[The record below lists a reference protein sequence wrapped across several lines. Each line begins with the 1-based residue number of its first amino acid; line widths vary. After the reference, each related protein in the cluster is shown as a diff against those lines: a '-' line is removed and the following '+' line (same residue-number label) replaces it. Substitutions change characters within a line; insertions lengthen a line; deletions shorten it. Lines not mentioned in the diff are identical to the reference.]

1 MNRTAIAAVLV
12 AALSLVTVAPASAG
26 PPFHRGSQDAE
37 RPVVVADYTVFV
49 DPPTGFVFIK
59 LPAGWK
65 FVGGVTQEDV
75 ARLPGTVVT
84 ALLPPEEHHAAASAK
99 PAPAASAKRTR

>member
-12 AALSLVTVAPASAG
+12 AALSLVSALPASAG
-26 PPFHRGSQDAE
+26 PHFNRGSQDPE

-49 DPPTGFVFIK
+49 DPPTGFVFIR
-59 LPAGWK
+59 LPVGWK
-65 FVGGVTQEDV
+65 FVGSVTQEDV

-84 ALLPPEEHHAAASAK
+84 TLLPPDEQRMATSTK
-99 PAPAASAKRTR
+99 PAQAAGAKQGR